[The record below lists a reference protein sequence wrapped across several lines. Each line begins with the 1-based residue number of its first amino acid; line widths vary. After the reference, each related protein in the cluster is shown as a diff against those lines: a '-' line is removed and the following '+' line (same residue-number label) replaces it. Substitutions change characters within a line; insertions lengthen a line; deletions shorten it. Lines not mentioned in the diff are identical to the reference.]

1 MARMTFQ
8 EAIVAAIAEEME
20 RDRRVI
26 HLGQDIG
33 PIYNG
38 ALQSTKGLGERFGP
52 DRIIETPISEI
63 AMTSAGIGAAIC
75 GMRPIVQLMFAE
87 FLGQAI
93 TPLACDAAAMWY
105 KSDGETC
112 VPLTIRA
119 LCGAG
124 PHRGHSEDYV
134 SWVAGVPGIK
144 VVMPSDPVDAKG
156 LMTAAIRDRNPVVV
170 FEHMGIYHGARQ
182 EVPDGEYVIPL
193 GRAAIKREGTDVT
206 LVAAGM
212 MVQRSLRAA
221 DTLGKEGV
229 SVEVVDPRTLVP
241 LDNDTVLRSVEKT
254 GRLVVVSETWRSGD
268 PLSDMAAR
276 VAEALGSDRVL
287 PMSRVS
293 IQETP
298 RPFAV
303 PLAKA
308 SMPDEETIA
317 ATVRCLMEKRK

>member
-1 MARMTFQ
+1 MARLTVQ

-52 DRIIETPISEI
+52 DRIIDTPISEI
-63 AMTSAGIGAAIC
+63 AMASAGIGAAIC

-112 VPLTIRA
+112 VPLTIRV

-124 PHRGHSEDYV
+124 PHRGHSEDYI

-144 VVMPSDPVDAKG
+144 VVMPSTPYDAKG
-156 LMTAAIRDRNPVVV
+156 LMTAAIRDKNPVVF
-170 FEHMGIYHGARQ
+170 FEHMGLYHGARQ
-182 EVPDGEYVIPL
+182 EVPEDELVIAL
-193 GRAAIKREGTDVT
+193 GKADIKREGTDVT

-212 MVQRSLRAA
+212 MVQKSLRAA
-221 DTLGKEGV
+221 EVLEKEGI
-229 SVEVVDPRTLVP
+229 SIEVVDPRTLVP
-241 LDNDTVLRSVEKT
+241 LDHDTVLRSVAKT
-254 GRLVVVSETWRSGD
+254 GRLVVVSETWRTGD
-268 PLSDMAAR
+268 PLSDLAAR
-276 VAEALGSDRVL
+276 VAEELGGDRPL
-287 PMSRVS
+287 PMARAA
-293 IQETP
+293 IQDTP
-298 RPFAV
+298 RPFAMS
-303 PLAKA
+303 LTKA
-308 SMPDEETIA
+308 AMPDADTIA
-317 ATVRCLMEKRK
+317 ATVRRLTEKQK